1 MACQAEAELAKLRKA
16 PLPAKT
22 DALAKE
28 LAAAKQARA
37 LITEQAAGKP
47 AATPEKTESEVVARG
62 GAK

>member
-16 PLPAKT
+16 PLPGKT

-47 AATPEKTESEVVARG
+47 AAKPARVRWWHEVG
-62 GAK
+62 PK